1 MHDDMRIQALGCS
14 GGIAR
19 GLRTTA
25 MLVDEHIVI
34 DAGTGLGDLPLD
46 ALRRIEHV
54 FLTHAHLDH
63 IAGLPLFVDSTQGR
77 QGRTPVTVHARTET
91 IAALRRH
98 IFNDVIWPDFSR
110 IEGRYGPLLVYQ
122 PIRAG
127 EVVDLEVCRVGAVDV
142 AHTVPALGYWVSD
155 GRHTF
160 GFSGDTRTNDSLWS
174 ELNAQASLDALIV
187 EVSFPNEQR
196 RLADV
201 AGHYCP
207 ATLGVDL
214 ERLHHD
220 PDIWVTAMKPGEEQL
235 ILRQLQ
241 RALPHRRLAMLQTG
255 QVLSL

>member
-1 MHDDMRIQALGCS
+1 
-14 GGIAR
+14 
-19 GLRTTA
+19 
-25 MLVDEHIVI
+25 MLVDDRVLI
-34 DAGTGLGDLPLD
+34 DAGTGVGDLPLE

-77 QGRTPVTVHARTET
+77 QGRGPVTVHAREET
-91 IAALRRH
+91 LEALRRH

-110 IEGRYGPLLVYQ
+110 IEGPQGALMVYR

-127 EVVDLEVCRVGAVDV
+127 EVVDLEVCQVGAVDV
-142 AHTVPALGYWVSD
+142 VHTVPALGYWVSD

-160 GFSGDTRTNDSLWS
+160 GFSGDTRTNDSLWPV
-174 ELNAQASLDALIV
+174 LNARASLDALIV

-207 ATLGVDL
+207 ATLGADL
-214 ERLHHD
+214 ERLRHD
-220 PDIWVTAMKPGEEQL
+220 PHIWITAMKPGEEQV

-241 RALPHRRLAMLQTG
+241 HAVPNRRLAMLQTG